1 MSHFIVD
8 FISHLTVSHENEQ
21 NVKLNTFV
29 HEGFP
34 AATLFTLGLDNS
46 SVRGC
51 SLLCRLYIGML
62 APAARCWQDPFSPNR
77 QRRGVESPPAE
88 KHLHRGCGLHCI
100 SIMILLNR
108 MSKARAKQL
117 KKQNQNK
124 TRIQKIQGKANDH
137 LNNGM
142 ASTLWLM
149 RLASQNPL
157 IKSASHLKE
166 CWTENSLQWL
176 LMDEIEKL

>member
-1 MSHFIVD
+1 
-8 FISHLTVSHENEQ
+8 
-21 NVKLNTFV
+21 
-29 HEGFP
+29 
-34 AATLFTLGLDNS
+34 
-46 SVRGC
+46 
-51 SLLCRLYIGML
+51 
-62 APAARCWQDPFSPNR
+62 
-77 QRRGVESPPAE
+77 
-88 KHLHRGCGLHCI
+88 
-100 SIMILLNR
+100 

-124 TRIQKIQGKANDH
+124 TRIQKIQGKANDR

-166 CWTENSLQWL
+166 CWTENSLQ
-176 LMDEIEKL
+176 